1 MQCGEKTVVKNGL
14 FRGKQGYRCMHCGK
28 QFVSK
33 SRKSST
39 ANHLLHQY
47 VFHRQTAQQV
57 AKQYGKSERWV
68 RNILAAAKPAQPL
81 VVPGKT
87 VIIPDVTFFGR
98 DYGILVCRDPHRKK
112 NIYWQEVTRETI
124 AEYHRARTVLEAQGV
139 IIIGVTID
147 GRRGVRQLF
156 SDVPVQVC
164 QFHQVKTVTK
174 YLTRKPKLPAGQELR
189 QLTLKLKHMN
199 ETLFTGLLHDWYLK
213 WEDFLKERTYAD
225 DGTHWAYTHR
235 RTRAAYRSLK
245 TNLPY
250 LFTYQKYPDLK
261 LPNTTNSIDGYFNTL
276 KDLLRTHRGMSKQKR
291 YLVISKILAR

>member
-1 MQCGEKTVVKNGL
+1 VNCGI
-14 FRGKQGYRCMHCGK
+14 

-33 SRKSST
+33 SRKRST
-39 ANHLLHQY
+39 ANHLLSHY
-47 VFHRQTAQQV
+47 VFHRQTASQL
-57 AKQYGKSERWV
+57 ATQYGKSERWI
-68 RNILAAAKPAQPL
+68 RDTLALAKPLAPS

-112 NIYWQEVTRETI
+112 NIYWQEVIRETI
-124 AEYHRARTVLEAQGV
+124 AEYQNARTVLEAQGV
-139 IIIGVTID
+139 VITGVTID

-156 SDVPVQVC
+156 SDVPVQIC

-174 YLTRKPKLPAGQELR
+174 YLTRKPKLLAGQELR
-189 QLTLKLKHMN
+189 QLTLQLKYMN
-199 ETLFTGLLHDWYLK
+199 EVLFTALLHDWYLK

-225 DGTHWAYTHR
+225 DGTHWTYTHR
-235 RTRAAYRSLK
+235 RTRAAYHSLK

-250 LFTYQKYPDLK
+250 LFTYQKYPELK
-261 LPNTTNSIDGYFNTL
+261 LPNTTNSADGYFNTL

-291 YLVISKILAR
+291 YLLISKILAR